1 MYVRES
7 TSFRNVLK
15 IRTFPSKMDAG
26 EENYISKK
34 CGIRFSPPALIL
46 VYEDKVRNN
55 ELRKRVM
62 PIRNF
67 RTSSSVNF
75 VAQDLKLRHEKIMQ
89 SVSTMQVE
97 KMLRVLQEHMK
108 GTELLE
114 AVQIVSKEF
123 SVGSDE
129 DLNKLGDDVLR
140 RKKEIMD
147 QTFKKNQIKP
157 QDPEFVYDKQID
169 FDQNANEKVESG
181 WDAEDNDD
189 LFWN

>member
-1 MYVRES
+1 MNDRES
-7 TSFRNVLK
+7 RSFRNALK
-15 IRTFPSKMDAG
+15 IRTFPSKMDA
-26 EENYISKK
+26 EKENYIPKK

-46 VYEDKVRNN
+46 VYEDKLRKN
-55 ELRKRVM
+55 ELRKRIM

-75 VAQDLKLRHEKIMQ
+75 VAQDLKLRHEKVMQ
-89 SVSTMQVE
+89 SVSTLQVE

-108 GTELLE
+108 GAELFE

-147 QTFKKNQIKP
+147 QTFSKNQIKP
-157 QDPEFVYDKQID
+157 EDPEFIYDKQVD
-169 FDQNANEKVESG
+169 FDQNVTEKVESG